1 MRLLHL
7 YTRVHGRIS
16 RKTWSLGAVALVV
29 VYLIV
34 RQALQLIVQYEPVD
48 GLAEASSV
56 SLVWATEGSL
66 WMHRVASLVL
76 SVIFSLLAYC
86 LSVKRRH
93 DRNAGG
99 WEVAV
104 LLGLPPLL
112 GLFGL
117 MQTLFPSAA
126 PPTGPNEDG
135 LWLFLLTGYT
145 YQPFAIYVLVLLGLL
160 KGTVGPNDYGPDSLT
175 TVLPANTQEAT

>member
-7 YTRVHGRIS
+7 YTRVNGRIS
-16 RKTWSLGAVALVV
+16 RKTWWLGAASLLVA
-29 VYLIV
+29 YLII
-34 RQALQLIVQYEPVD
+34 RQALQLIMQYEPLD
-48 GLAEASSV
+48 GSAEASSV

-66 WMHRVASLVL
+66 WMHRVAGLAL
-76 SVIFSLLAYC
+76 SVVFSFLAYC

-99 WEVAV
+99 WEIAV

-117 MQTLFPSAA
+117 IQALLPPVP
-126 PPTGPNEDG
+126 PPTGPNEGG
-135 LWLFLLTGYT
+135 LWLFVLAGYI
-145 YQPFAIYVLVLLGLL
+145 YQPFAICALVLLGLL
-160 KGTVGPNDYGPDSLT
+160 KGTIGPNDYGPDPLRPP
-175 TVLPANTQEAT
+175 VPAA